1 MGQGATAVVKEKNGF
16 MLANGVVAF
25 PKRHAGTAAAWRLIH
40 RNLPFLLMFVFSYLW
55 SSLSFSRSV
64 EYLH

>member
-1 MGQGATAVVKEKNGF
+1 